1 MAFTSVKRSGG
12 DFNGRIN
19 FDAANVNLGASFNPE
34 SGEFTAPHSAT
45 YYFSLS
51 AVTGTTKGQ
60 TSISVIKNGE
70 ILHINDAN
78 HHSGMNSLTYSWI
91 ESMNAGEKMFLMV
104 TSNNLYADG
113 ENFVILNGFSLVLSL
128 HLFFFFFLLFDIFLP
143 FLRSIQNARNLHH
156 WCFQE

>member
-19 FDAANVNLGASFNPE
+19 FDAANVNLGASFNPS
-34 SGEFTAPHSAT
+34 SGEFTSPHSAT

-60 TSISVIKNGE
+60 TSILVIKNGE

-91 ESMNAGEKMFLMV
+91 ESMNAGPSEIICWADSS
-104 TSNNLYADG
+104 TSSD
-113 ENFVILNGFSLVLSL
+113 VVVL
-128 HLFFFFFLLFDIFLP
+128 
-143 FLRSIQNARNLHH
+143 
-156 WCFQE
+156 W